1 MAAQAAPATRDGTQR
16 QRAATALGLLG
27 SAVMLAACNT
37 VPNHAPVED
46 RGASAANHAPAA
58 EAPKPVP
65 AAPAPAP
72 APGVQTYTVKTGDT
86 LMRIGLDTGQS
97 WRDLARWN
105 NIDNPDRIEVGQVL
119 KVSPPVGDTAVAVT
133 KPVPAPSK
141 VEAHTLPPAG
151 AASGAVATSPAASS
165 APAAPVNAATAPAT
179 AVAREADTELQW
191 AWPAAGPVTT
201 PFDEGK
207 NKGVNIAGKPGDPV
221 LAAADG
227 QVVYAGSGLYGYGN
241 LVIVKHNATYLTA
254 YAFNRVLLVKEDQ
267 LVKKGQKI
275 AEMGSTGT
283 DRTQLHFEVR
293 KLGKPIDPTNLL
305 PPR

>member
-1 MAAQAAPATRDGTQR
+1 MVA
-16 QRAATALGLLG
+16 
-27 SAVMLAACNT
+27 MLAACHT

-46 RGASAANHAPAA
+46 RGAEHNHPPAV
-58 EAPKPVP
+58 EPPKPVP
-65 AAPAPAP
+65 AAPALVPT
-72 APGVQTYTVKTGDT
+72 PGVQTYTVKPGDT
-86 LMRIGLDTGQS
+86 LMRIALDSGQS

-119 KVSPPVGDTAVAVT
+119 KVSPPVGDTVATT
-133 KPVPAPSK
+133 KPVPPPAK
-141 VEAHTLPPAG
+141 IEAQALPPAG
-151 AASGAVATSPAASS
+151 AASSPKAASGAAPAVTTVTTTTTTTGPAPAVAP
-165 APAAPVNAATAPAT
+165 PVNAATGSASAG
-179 AVAREADTELQW
+179 AHEAEAEMQW

-221 LAAADG
+221 YAAADG

-241 LVIVKHNATYLTA
+241 LVIVKHNPTYLTA

-267 LVKKGQKI
+267 YVKKGQKI

-293 KLGKPIDPTNLL
+293 KLGKPIDPATLL